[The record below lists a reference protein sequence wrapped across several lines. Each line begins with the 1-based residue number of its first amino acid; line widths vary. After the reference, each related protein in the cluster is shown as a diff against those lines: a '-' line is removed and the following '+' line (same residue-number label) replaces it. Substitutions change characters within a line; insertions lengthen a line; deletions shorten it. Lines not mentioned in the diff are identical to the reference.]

1 MRDEDGKQA
10 PGHAKRGRYRPAM
23 NLKCTLPGT
32 LLASVLTGFVLL
44 ASGCTSG
51 TPQKTTEQRAPAEAK
66 NSVPAQKPASAQNG
80 ADPGIDLNCV
90 ADHIQN
96 PTESFHYSYK
106 HDGPNFV
113 DEEADITPQTIDG
126 SFKNNS
132 ISRPVH
138 GVRSDPVSWQGAWTS
153 LMGIA
158 GMSSTIALVRNSS
171 STVRGGTSN
180 VNGYDALQYSVDTT
194 RASDAEIDLYR
205 STLGPGG
212 FEKGTV
218 WVNSQGCPVKLS
230 LDTEMHLNNGSVD
243 KEHYEEAMVK
253 K

>member
-1 MRDEDGKQA
+1 
-10 PGHAKRGRYRPAM
+10 M
-23 NLKCTLPGT
+23 NLKCTLSEI
-32 LLASVLTGFVLL
+32 LLASVMAGIALL

-51 TPQKTTEQRAPAEAK
+51 TPQKTAEQKAPAGEQ
-66 NSVPAQKPASAQNG
+66 NPVPKQKPASAQNTT
-80 ADPGIDLNCV
+80 DPRIDLNCIF
-90 ADHIQN
+90 DHLQN

-132 ISRPVH
+132 ISRAVH
-138 GVRSDPVSWQGAWTS
+138 GVRSDQNSWQSAMAGM
-153 LMGIA
+153 MGIA

-171 STVRGGTSN
+171 STVREGTGK
-180 VNGYDALQYSVDTT
+180 VNGYDAIEYSVDTT
-194 RASDAEIDLYR
+194 RATDAEIGLYR

-218 WVNSQGCPVKLS
+218 WVTSQGCPVKLS
-230 LDTEMHLNNGSVD
+230 LDSEMHLNNGSVD
-243 KEHYEEAMVK
+243 KEHYEEEMVK